1 MVINGHLALV
11 CIIRTNHY
19 GAHNLMTQKKIYL
32 LSKYIRCNFFFEM
45 FNCKETRLKNRIIFS
60 VILLH
65 EQNTEMLVNCPV
77 SITWFMI
84 ILNERLMFHIVTSGY
99 SVLFPLSHW
108 LQSRSKQSHQL
119 LYQWR
124 RMKSICCDVLK
135 FKGEIISAKIPETIF
150 CIWKFDEHR
159 RVVRCLCYRS
169 TQPN

>member
-1 MVINGHLALV
+1 
-11 CIIRTNHY
+11 
-19 GAHNLMTQKKIYL
+19 
-32 LSKYIRCNFFFEM
+32 M
-45 FNCKETRLKNRIIFS
+45 FNCRETRLKNRIKFS

-108 LQSRSKQSHQL
+108 LQSRSKQSHQP

-124 RMKSICCDVLK
+124 RMKSICCDVLE
-135 FKGEIISAKIPETIF
+135 FKGKIHFSKNSCDCFLLLKIWWAQKSCTVCVITLLALIF
-150 CIWKFDEHR
+150 WDAINLYSFLNWNDFPLD
-159 RVVRCLCYRS
+159 
-169 TQPN
+169 